1 MLKYYNTQVVFQE
14 FPGEITLAINLTNCP
29 NHCPECHS
37 PWLQEDIGK
46 ELTVEELCKILGPYV
61 GSEITCIGFM
71 GGDND
76 VSYLFELVEAMSESY
91 FGFRIGWYT
100 GKNISPEEL
109 DEHYTLYKY
118 FDYIKTGPY
127 VDALG
132 GLDKPTTN
140 QRMYHNI
147 HKVREWLDITKYFQ
161 TMDRQFRSMVNNF
174 DGYISYMGA
183 VGEHWDEEHPDCPFP
198 SLHTI
203 YESFKLG
210 LEKYFLE
217 NCQIDG

>member
-29 NHCPECHS
+29 NHCSGCHS
-37 PWLQEDIGK
+37 SWLQEDIGK
-46 ELTVEELCKILGPYV
+46 ELTVEELCKILELYV
-61 GSEITCIGFM
+61 DSEITCIGFM

-76 VSYLFELVEAMSESY
+76 VEFLLEIVKALHESHPKY
-91 FGFRIGWYT
+91 RIGWYT
-100 GKNISPEEL
+100 GQNIPAEEL
-109 DEHYTLYKY
+109 GKNYSTYKH

-127 VDALG
+127 VEALG

-140 QRMYHNI
+140 QRMYRNVR
-147 HKVREWLDITKYFQ
+147 KVQEWLDITKYFQ
-161 TMDRQFRSMVNNF
+161 TLDPQFRSMVYNF
-174 DGYISYMGA
+174 DSYINYMDA
-183 VGEHWDEEHPDCPFP
+183 VGKHWNEKHPDCPFL

-210 LEKYFLE
+210 LQKYFLE
-217 NCQIDG
+217 NC

>member
-29 NHCPECHS
+29 NHCPGCHS
-37 PWLQEDIGK
+37 PWLQEDTGK
-46 ELTVEELCKILGPYV
+46 ELTTKELCKILEPHV
-61 GSEITCIGFM
+61 GSVTTCIGFM

-76 VSYLFELVEAMSESY
+76 ASYLHELVEAMHETY
-91 FGFRIGWYT
+91 PGFLIGWYT
-100 GKNISPEEL
+100 GKDLTRKEL
-109 DEHYTLYKY
+109 NKNYPLYKY

-127 VDALG
+127 VEALG

-140 QRMYHNI
+140 QRMYCKI
-147 HKVREWLDITKYFQ
+147 SKVQEWLDITRYFQ
-161 TMDRQFRSMVNNF
+161 TMDQQFRSMVNNF
-174 DGYISYMGA
+174 NGYLNYMDA
-183 VGEHWDEEHPDCPFP
+183 VGAHWNEEHPDCPFP

-203 YESFKLG
+203 YESTKSG